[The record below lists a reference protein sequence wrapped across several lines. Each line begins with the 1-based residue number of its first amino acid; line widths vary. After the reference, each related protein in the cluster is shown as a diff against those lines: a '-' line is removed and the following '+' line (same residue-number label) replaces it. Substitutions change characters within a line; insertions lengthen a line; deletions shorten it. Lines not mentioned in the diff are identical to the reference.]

1 MDKGLNK
8 AVQTYYPNTKIIG
21 YLGYFPREFELQL
34 SPFRLESKLKY
45 TPKTIAVIGNKIKKK
60 INMFNKQQ
68 KVITSPAFRYSYLWN
83 KKKKNKRKN
92 KINIFVAL
100 PVGVEDSINIIKA
113 ISNVLFI
120 KKNNFNVII
129 KPHPTMDKKIL
140 NKHLNEF
147 NNRNYKIILGSINR
161 ILNKTDIVISSM
173 SITCLEAIALG
184 IPVIYIKRSIGLSF
198 KSIPEEISKT
208 MWRNCSSKQ
217 EIVNAIDFFTKKTLY
232 KSKIQRNIGKKVR
245 KNYFEPVTKK
255 NVLNFL
261 NLD

>member
-1 MDKGLNK
+1 
-8 AVQTYYPNTKIIG
+8 
-21 YLGYFPREFELQL
+21 
-34 SPFRLESKLKY
+34 
-45 TPKTIAVIGNKIKKK
+45 
-60 INMFNKQQ
+60 
-68 KVITSPAFRYSYLWN
+68 
-83 KKKKNKRKN
+83 
-92 KINIFVAL
+92 
-100 PVGVEDSINIIKA
+100 
-113 ISNVLFI
+113 
-120 KKNNFNVII
+120 
-129 KPHPTMDKKIL
+129 
-140 NKHLNEF
+140 
-147 NNRNYKIILGSINR
+147 
-161 ILNKTDIVISSM
+161 M